1 MNIYTIMISKN
12 LYKLKANRDNPKSMP
27 TNIKKKIIKIIAKLN
42 ESIARGR
49 K

>member
-1 MNIYTIMISKN
+1 MISRN
-12 LYKLKANRDNPKSMP
+12 LYRLKANNESPKSIP

-42 ESIARGR
+42 ESIAKGR

>member
-1 MNIYTIMISKN
+1 MISKN

-42 ESIARGR
+42 ESRARGR